1 MSREVWRINV
11 RTQELRREPVPE
23 AWQRLGG
30 RGLIARILLE
40 EVPPSSD
47 PLGPDNRL
55 IFAPGLLGGHMLS
68 SADRV
73 SVGGKGPLTG
83 TVKEANAGGRTGL
96 ALARLGIKAL
106 ILEDWEP
113 DGQWVLH
120 ISAQGVRFDP
130 ADDLSGLGVYETA
143 ARLLER
149 YGKNIAAAIIGPAGE
164 RRMRAAAILH
174 LDKDGVPGRASAR
187 GGLGALMGSRGL
199 KAIVVDSRGGSPPPL
214 ADPEA
219 FRSLRKRYNQA
230 LLAHPQT
237 HTYHDYG
244 TPAMVAMCNAFGGL
258 PTRGFSQGQFEGAD
272 RIGGEALREMI
283 LTRGGEGDPS
293 HACMPGCIIC
303 CSNVVPD
310 AGGRTIVS
318 PLEYETIALMGS
330 NLGLDDLETV
340 ARLNWHA
347 NDIGV
352 DTIEVGAA
360 LGVAARGGV
369 WSFGDGAAALGLM
382 DEIRRATP
390 LGRILGNGAAA
401 TGQAFGV
408 LQVPAVKGQAI
419 AAYDP
424 RAIKGTGVTY
434 ATSPQGADHTA
445 GLTIRAKMDHLKPE
459 GQVAV
464 SRRAQ
469 VAMAAYD
476 TLGICIFAGFGLS
489 TAPDLI
495 PALLNARYGWEV
507 GEDALTRIGEETLRL
522 ERAFNRRVGF
532 GPPDDRIPEW
542 MTQEPLPPHNTVFDV
557 PPDELD
563 GIFTDLGR

>member
-1 MSREVWRINV
+1 MAHEIWRVNV
-11 RTQELRREPVPE
+11 RTREWRRAPVPQ

-40 EVPPSSD
+40 EVPPSAD

-96 ALARLGIKAL
+96 ALARLGIQAL
-106 ILEDWEP
+106 ILEDQAP
-113 DGQWVLH
+113 DGWWVLH
-120 ISAQGVRFDP
+120 LSAEGARFDP
-130 ADDLSGLGVYETA
+130 ADNLSGLGVYETA
-143 ARLLER
+143 ARLRER
-149 YGKNIAAAIIGPAGE
+149 YGRNVAAAIIGPAGE

-187 GGLGALMGSRGL
+187 GGLGALMGSRRF
-199 KAIVVDSRGGSPPPL
+199 KAVVVDDRGGAPPPL
-214 ADPEA
+214 ADPQA
-219 FRSLRKRYNQA
+219 FRALRERYNQA

-272 RIGGEALREMI
+272 AIGGEALRETI
-283 LTRGGEGDPS
+283 LARGGEGDPS

-303 CSNVVPD
+303 CSNVFPD
-310 AGGRTIVS
+310 AQGRAVVS

-330 NLGLDDLETV
+330 NLGLDDLETI

-369 WSFGDGAAALGLM
+369 WSFGDGAAALSLM

-390 LGRILGNGAAA
+390 LGRILGNGAVA

-408 LQVPAVKGQAI
+408 LQVPAVKGQASRPTTP
-419 AAYDP
+419 AP
-424 RAIKGTGVTY
+424 SRAPG
-434 ATSPQGADHTA
+434 
-445 GLTIRAKMDHLKPE
+445 
-459 GQVAV
+459 
-464 SRRAQ
+464 
-469 VAMAAYD
+469 
-476 TLGICIFAGFGLS
+476 
-489 TAPDLI
+489 
-495 PALLNARYGWEV
+495 
-507 GEDALTRIGEETLRL
+507 
-522 ERAFNRRVGF
+522 
-532 GPPDDRIPEW
+532 
-542 MTQEPLPPHNTVFDV
+542 
-557 PPDELD
+557 
-563 GIFTDLGR
+563 